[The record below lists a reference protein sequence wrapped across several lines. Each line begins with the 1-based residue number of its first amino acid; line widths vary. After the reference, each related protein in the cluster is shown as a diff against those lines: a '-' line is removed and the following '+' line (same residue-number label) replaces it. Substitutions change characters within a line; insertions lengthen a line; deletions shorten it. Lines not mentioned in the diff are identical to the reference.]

1 MRNTIAALGLSAVMV
16 MSLAA
21 AASAGPGYG
30 RLIKERCGMP
40 YGQLV
45 SAVKS
50 GRVEHPPI
58 MVRGAKYFVT
68 SGLIDAHCPVTPG

>member
-1 MRNTIAALGLSAVMV
+1 MRKSITAFGLSAIMV

-21 AASAGPGYG
+21 AASAGPAYG
-30 RLIKERCGMP
+30 RIIKERCGMP

-45 SAVKS
+45 AAVKS

-58 MVRGAKYFVT
+58 TVRGAKVFVT
-68 SGLIDAHCPVTPG
+68 SGLIDVHCPVTEG